1 VKVALVN
8 PPWVFDRSIYF
19 GCREP
24 HLPLEYGYARQLL
37 LSRGHDAR
45 LFDAQLM
52 GQDIHA
58 LTRDVEAFRPDVT
71 VLTTA
76 PSYLFWRCAPPEL
89 RVPLYTAQALRPFTE
104 RLVVVGPHAST
115 TPRAVLSK
123 LGADVAILGEC
134 ETVLAEVVESEAR
147 DYHKLSSVAF
157 FESAGGHRRG
167 RREAVRIQGLPATTE
182 LWSLPALGWQKR
194 ELDAHRHHHH
204 RFDREPLGPGA
215 EIEASRGCPYSCTFC
230 AKENFRN
237 RYRKRPLS
245 TVLQEIDCLIA
256 AGVQYLYFID
266 EIFLP
271 DEELLQAM
279 SERPIAFGVQ
289 LRIDHWSP
297 STLELLGAA
306 GCVSVE
312 AGIESITP
320 GGRSLLQK
328 HCRQSTEELTEQLIA
343 AKRHIPFVQANLI
356 GSGDRNSE
364 VMAWRALLAKHGVWS
379 NEPLPLFAYPGSPEY
394 RLKWGAL
401 DDYAWERAHA
411 QYLGDS
417 ADYSKKQHQSP
428 LPLEELERMP
438 LETRRSIVLARG
450 CGHSGLHA

>member
-1 VKVALVN
+1 MKVALVN
-8 PPWVFDRSIYF
+8 PPWVFDGSIYF

-24 HLPLEYGYARQLL
+24 HLPLEYGYSRQLL

-45 LFDAQLM
+45 LFDAHLA
-52 GQDIHA
+52 GRDIHA
-58 LTRDVEAFRPDVT
+58 LTREIEAFRPDVT

-115 TPRAVLSK
+115 TPRAVLAK
-123 LGADVAILGEC
+123 LGADVAIMGEC
-134 ETVLAEVVESEAR
+134 ESVITEVVESEVR
-147 DYHKLSSVAF
+147 NYDRLTSVAF
-157 FESAGGHRRG
+157 FESASGARRG
-167 RREAVRIQGLPATTE
+167 DPEAIRVQGLPASAE

-204 RFDREPLGPGA
+204 RFDREPIGPGA
-215 EIEASRGCPYSCTFC
+215 EVEASRGCPYSCTFC

-245 TVLQEIDCLIA
+245 IVLEEIDCLIQ
-256 AGVQYLYFID
+256 AGVKYLYFID

-271 DEELLQAM
+271 DEELLQALCQR
-279 SERPIAFGVQ
+279 SVKFGVQ
-289 LRIDHWSP
+289 LRIDHWST
-297 STLELLGAA
+297 SMLELLGAA
-306 GCVSVE
+306 GCVSIE

-328 HCRQSTEELTEQLIA
+328 HCRQTTEELTERLIT
-343 AKRHIPFVQANLI
+343 AKHHVPFVQANLI
-356 GSGDRNSE
+356 ASGDRSAH
-364 VMAWRALLAKHGVWS
+364 VSAWRELLGTHGIWS
-379 NEPLPLFAYPGSPEY
+379 NEPSPLFAYPGSPEY
-394 RLKWGAL
+394 RLHWGAL

-411 QYLGDS
+411 QYLRDS
-417 ADYSKKQHQSP
+417 VAYSKKQRQAP
-428 LPLEELERMP
+428 LSIEELEHMP
-438 LETRRSIVLARG
+438 LESRRWQVLARG
-450 CGHSGLHA
+450 CGHTGAQL